1 MSSSTAEP
9 SRRAKNW
16 LPLESNPDLMN
27 KYIGNLGVPS
37 SFQFV
42 DVYGTDEELLDMV
55 PQPVYAVLLL
65 YPITASSEAYNE
77 SSEPVRAQAES
88 EHTLQLSDLFYMKQ
102 TVGNA
107 CGTIGVIHAVSNT
120 PSATAQLDQSKWLH
134 TFLTSAQPLAADARA
149 TLLEQN
155 DDIEAAHQSLA
166 TEATSD
172 VNHSSN
178 DNLHFIALVEHNGL
192 LVELDGRRGGP
203 VVHGPVGEQGLLRA
217 AVRVV
222 QQYTEREPGE
232 IRFNMTALTEA
243 D

>member
-1 MSSSTAEP
+1 MYGSQ
-9 SRRAKNW
+9 
-16 LPLESNPDLMN
+16 
-27 KYIGNLGVPS
+27 LGVPP

-42 DVYGTDEELLDMV
+42 DIYGTDDELLDMV

-65 YPITASSEAYNE
+65 YPITATSEAYNE
-77 SSEPVRAQAES
+77 SSEPSRAEQAS
-88 EHTLQLSDLFYMKQ
+88 EHSQQLSDLFYMKQ

-120 PSATAQLDQSKWLH
+120 AAATAQLDHDKWLH
-134 TFLTSAQPLAADARA
+134 SFLTSALPLAPDQRA
-149 TLLEQN
+149 ALLEQN

-172 VNHSSN
+172 VNHASN
-178 DNLHFIALVEHNGL
+178 DNLHFIALVAHNGL

-203 VVHGPVGEQGLLRA
+203 VVHGPVGERGLLRA

-222 QQYTEREPGE
+222 QQYMEREPGE
-232 IRFNMTALTEA
+232 IR
-243 D
+243 

>member
-1 MSSSTAEP
+1 MLACLSAHV
-9 SRRAKNW
+9 
-16 LPLESNPDLMN
+16 LQ
-27 KYIGNLGVPS
+27 LGVPP

-42 DVYGTDEELLDMV
+42 DVYGTDDELLDMV

-65 YPITASSEAYNE
+65 YPITATSEAYNE
-77 SSEPVRAQAES
+77 SSEPVRAQQAS
-88 EHTLQLSDLFYMKQ
+88 EHTQQLSDLFYMTQ

-107 CGTIGVIHAVSNT
+107 CGTIGVIHALSNT

-134 TFLTSAQPLAADARA
+134 TFLTSALPLTADERAA
-149 TLLEQN
+149 LLEQN

-166 TEATSD
+166 SEATSD
-172 VNHSSN
+172 VSHASN
-178 DNLHFIALVEHNGL
+178 DNLHFVVLVEHSGL

-222 QQYTEREPGE
+222 QQYMEREPGD
-232 IRFNMTALTEA
+232 IR
-243 D
+243 

>member
-1 MSSSTAEP
+1 ML
-9 SRRAKNW
+9 RLR
-16 LPLESNPDLMN
+16 LLLRVQ
-27 KYIGNLGVPS
+27 LGVPD

-42 DVYGTDEELLDMV
+42 DVYGTDDELLAMV

-77 SSEPVRAQAES
+77 SSEPVREQQSAAHS
-88 EHTLQLSDLFYMKQ
+88 AQLSDLFYMKQ

-107 CGTIGVIHAVSNT
+107 CGTIGVIHALANT
-120 PSATAQLDQSKWLH
+120 PSATAQLDQSAWLH
-134 TFLTSAQPLAADARA
+134 SFLASALPLSAEQRAA
-149 TLLEQN
+149 LLEQN

-172 VNHSSN
+172 VHHASN
-178 DNLHFIALVEHNGL
+178 DNLHFIALVEHSGL

-203 VVHGPVGEQGLLRA
+203 IVHGPVGEHGLLQA

-222 QQYTEREPGE
+222 KQYMEREPGE
-232 IRFNMTALTEA
+232 IR
-243 D
+243 